1 MHSLDSNV
9 VYVLNNSDIEYRY
22 EGKKFKNTG
31 LDNFIRIYK
40 FIPHGV
46 NVIKRRK
53 RMATASKATKKVT
66 KKASAKKAMVKKAPA
81 KKATAKK

>member
-9 VYVLNNSDIEYRY
+9 LYVLNNSDIEYKLD
-22 EGKKFKNTG
+22 GKKFKNTG

-40 FIPHGV
+40 FIPYGV

-53 RMATASKATKKVT
+53 RMAKATKVTKKVT
-66 KKASAKKAMVKKAPA
+66 KKAPAKKAMVKKAPA